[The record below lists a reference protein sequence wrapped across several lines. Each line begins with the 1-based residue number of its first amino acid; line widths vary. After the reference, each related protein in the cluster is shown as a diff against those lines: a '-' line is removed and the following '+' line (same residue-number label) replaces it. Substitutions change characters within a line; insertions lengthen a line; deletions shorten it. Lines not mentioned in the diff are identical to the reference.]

1 MTKKRKKIITWVL
14 LSALLLMV
22 TGGVVGY
29 KMYTKPHR
37 NVEQVKAVEVS
48 ALELVTAYENNEAK
62 ANAQYLDKVLEVK
75 GEIIEISKN
84 QKDEPVITLKGT
96 DMSGIICTL
105 EGATTSEI
113 KLNSPVVIKGICTGF
128 LTDVVLVRCIFQSR

>member
-1 MTKKRKKIITWVL
+1 MTKKRKKIITWAL
-14 LSALLLMV
+14 LSALLIMV

-37 NVEQVKAVEVS
+37 SVKDAKTVRVS
-48 ALELVTAYENNEAK
+48 APELVSAYDSNEAE

-84 QKDEPVITLKGT
+84 QKEEPVITLKGT
-96 DMSGIICTL
+96 DMSGIICTF
-105 EGATTSEI
+105 EGTATSEI
-113 KLNSPVVIKGICTGF
+113 KLNSSVVIKGICTGF
-128 LTDVVLVRCIFQSR
+128 LTDVVLVRCIFESR